1 MKKCILMLFLGI
13 MIFHAFAQTPEGII
27 YQAEARDSEGNLY
40 KNVSLDVQISI
51 LQDHTEGDIV
61 WVGNHQITTNNYGMF
76 VLVIGTGTNE
86 AGYDFENIAWG
97 KYPHFLNVKVKV
109 SGNSK
114 WIDMGTEQFLS
125 VPYALH
131 SKTASEIV
139 YDQNNGLKSAEPGV
153 SSQNWSL
160 FGNLK
165 SDPEKDKLGTTDEA
179 DLVFV
184 TNNTERLRITADG
197 QLITP
202 EGSGLV
208 LGGNLA
214 VAGDSTKIDKDLYV
228 GRNVYLNTSDEFDP
242 KGQTINNGKFTVEN
256 GSKTTLTGTLQVDS
270 LTELNNNLLVKGDA
284 EVMGD
289 LSVGGD
295 SVIVENNLYVNEDA
309 QIKHL
314 EVKDNVADG
323 GYLAT
328 FENTNDGDGDGI
340 RIKLGKNSANN
351 GLREFNEFISKD
363 MQDAMRDLISCD
375 LDYDAKLEQL
385 GNVLLNSTEDD
396 AKVIAGLAVGV
407 GNHIVNFIN
416 DELDLPREIV
426 PRTKVFP
433 GFDWSIDIEVVDPFG
448 FNIDP
453 YYVGPYKLPAIPEI
467 DLEALGV
474 EEIDITDLEFW
485 GIPDICL
492 TDNVEN
498 PLNNENEF
506 ITFVDKEDVHMGA
519 IRAQSISDW
528 GMNFLDP
535 VYLFRL
541 YSAFNSCVTDKKHSM
556 WHVQSLIA
564 EALFKYPSLGVE
576 YTSGNGDYAEWL
588 ERIDPK
594 ESITAGDIVAVKG
607 GKISKNLEGA
617 EQIMAVSHQPIVLGN
632 VPEEGKNYLGNNVAF
647 MGQIPVKIMGS
658 VKTGDYIVAKGDF
671 AGYGVALS
679 PEKMTVEDF
688 KMTVGRAWETNLA
701 VGPKMVNT
709 VVGVHNGDYLHILKQ
724 YDQRA
729 KKSEERLDALESK
742 IEILTGSVVS
752 KK

>member
-1 MKKCILMLFLGI
+1 VKK
-13 MIFHAFAQTPEGII
+13 
-27 YQAEARDSEGNLY
+27 SE
-40 KNVSLDVQISI
+40 SS
-51 LQDHTEGDIV
+51 T
-61 WVGNHQITTNNYGMF
+61 
-76 VLVIGTGTNE
+76 
-86 AGYDFENIAWG
+86 
-97 KYPHFLNVKVKV
+97 
-109 SGNSK
+109 

-131 SKTASEIV
+131 SKTASEII
-139 YDQNNGLKSAEPGV
+139 YDQNSGLKSAEPGV

-165 SDPEKDKLGTTDEA
+165 SDPEKDKLGTTDDA

-184 TNNTERLRITADG
+184 TNNVERLRITADG

-242 KGQTINNGKFTVEN
+242 KGETINNGKFTVDN

-270 LTELNNNLLVKGDA
+270 LTELNDNLLVKGDA
-284 EVMGD
+284 EVLGD
-289 LSVGGD
+289 LSVDGD
-295 SVIVENNLYVNEDA
+295 SAIVENNLYVNGDA

-328 FENTNDGDGDGI
+328 FQNTNDGDGDGI
-340 RIKLGKNSANN
+340 KIKLGKNSANN
-351 GLREFNEFISKD
+351 GLREVFEFSED
-363 MQDAMRDLISCD
+363 MQNTMRELLSCD
-375 LDYDAKLEQL
+375 LDKEEKFEQL
-385 GNVLLNSTEDD
+385 GEILLTSAEED
-396 AKVIAGLAVGV
+396 ARVIAGLTVGV
-407 GNHIVNFIN
+407 GNYIVNFIN
-416 DELDLPREIV
+416 DQLDLPKEIV
-426 PRTKVFP
+426 PRVQVFP
-433 GFDWSIDIEVVDPFG
+433 GFDWSVDPPGIDPIG
-448 FNIDP
+448 FSIDP
-453 YYVGPYKLPAIPEI
+453 YYVGPYEFPKIPEI
-467 DLEALGV
+467 DLEALGI
-474 EEIDITDLEFW
+474 EAIDITDLDFW

-492 TDNVEN
+492 TDNVDN

-506 ITFVDKEDVHMGA
+506 ITFTDKEDVHMGA

-528 GMNFLDP
+528 GKNFLDP

-556 WHVQSLIA
+556 WHVKGLLA
-564 EALFKYPSLGVE
+564 EAVFKYPKLGIE

-588 ERIDPK
+588 ERVDPM
-594 ESITAGDIVAVKG
+594 EDIGAGDIVAVKG
-607 GKISKNLEGA
+607 GKISKNMEGA
-617 EQIMAVSHQPIVLGN
+617 EQIMAISHQPIVLGN
-632 VPEEGKNYLGNNVAF
+632 VPVKGKSYLGNNVAF

-671 AGYGVALS
+671 AGYGVAVS
-679 PEKMTVEDF
+679 QEDMTAEDF
-688 KMTVGRAWETNLA
+688 KLTVGRAWETNSST
-701 VGPKMVNT
+701 GPKMVNT

-742 IEILTGSVVS
+742 IEILTGSFVS
-752 KK
+752 NK